1 MQPGPDLVPVMQSG
15 HCQVHPLPMLPKVEA
30 QGRDFLCHRVHNLRA
45 FRGKAQALQVPG
57 FWYQAK
63 RTGTKEMKEPGFPF
77 TL

>member
-1 MQPGPDLVPVMQSG
+1 
-15 HCQVHPLPMLPKVEA
+15 MLLKVEA
-30 QGRDFLCHRVHNLRA
+30 QGRDFLCHRMHNLRA
-45 FRGKAQALQVPG
+45 FRGKAQALQALG